1 MFGMRELIAY
11 LAQFEIS
18 PRRAM
23 EVFRTFGPG
32 HAGIAANPYLLC
44 GEPLQLDFRHAD
56 SIAQYYHMEGD
67 CAQRLEAALLR
78 TLRHNA
84 GNGHTCLPRTQ
95 LLETASNFIH
105 QPPEKLAAALDEC
118 IRTEELRVKL
128 FDGTPYIYLPDLL
141 EAEED
146 IAARLAMLTKRGKN
160 TAHGLDKNIQIL
172 ELTQGFAYAPLQKEA
187 IRKAMTENCLV
198 LTGAPAPARP
208 PPSTPFCSCW
218 KIRRNGWPC
227 VRPPAA
233 RLNG

>member
-1 MFGMRELIAY
+1 
-11 LAQFEIS
+11 
-18 PRRAM
+18 
-23 EVFRTFGPG
+23 
-32 HAGIAANPYLLC
+32 
-44 GEPLQLDFRHAD
+44 
-56 SIAQYYHMEGD
+56 
-67 CAQRLEAALLR
+67 
-78 TLRHNA
+78 
-84 GNGHTCLPRTQ
+84 
-95 LLETASNFIH
+95 
-105 QPPEKLAAALDEC
+105 
-118 IRTEELRVKL
+118 
-128 FDGTPYIYLPDLL
+128 
-141 EAEED
+141 
-146 IAARLAMLTKRGKN
+146 MLTKRGKN